1 MTKTPHR
8 IPQGGSVYFTLG
20 IRGSVH
26 DCLVP
31 RQWETVLLRHSM
43 QAAGKE
49 IGEARRIVLMTFVIA
64 VIKYLRKSI
73 EGRDGGKERRKR
85 KGRKEEGKEEEG
97 KGFILVY
104 RRSWWQEIEAVGRI
118 VSFLSQETERDE
130 HWFSA
135 QRSPTSATVT
145 LNIIKLKIKIN
156 HHNNTIKDPSSP
168 TCFLQLHPISPSSQN
183 FLGDQG

>member
-1 MTKTPHR
+1 M
-8 IPQGGSVYFTLG
+8 
-20 IRGSVH
+20 
-26 DCLVP
+26 
-31 RQWETVLLRHSM
+31 LLRHSM

-49 IGEARRIVLMTFVIA
+49 IGEARRIVLETFVIA
-64 VIKYLRKSI
+64 AIKYLRKSMEGMEAKR
-73 EGRDGGKERRKR
+73 EGRKGER
-85 KGRKEEGKEEEG
+85 GREEGKEEEG

-104 RRSWWQEIEAVGRI
+104 RRSWWQETEAVGRI

-130 HWFSA
+130 HWFAA

-156 HHNNTIKDPSSP
+156 HHNNTLKDPPSP
-168 TCFLQLHPISPSSQN
+168 TCFLQLHPISPNSQN